1 MKLTTIILLTGLT
14 LTAQADDKQTR
25 ADACTELQ
33 KTVKLIMKHRQ
44 EGTPM
49 ATLYT
54 AVSDDFFKSVVI
66 DAFEYPKMS
75 VQENQQDVTNDFAD
89 KYFLMCVKAG

>member
-14 LTAQADDKQTR
+14 LTAQAEETPTR
-25 ADACTELQ
+25 ESMCTEVQ
-33 KTVKLIMKHRQ
+33 ETARLIMEHRQ
-44 EGTPM
+44 KGTPM

-75 VQENQQDVTNDFAD
+75 VPENQQAVTNDFAD